1 MSPTQQGRNEQESTD
16 RESANLSGNKAKRVR
31 PRNAQGRTN
40 TDTTGSTPSHQRPIY
55 SAIDLGTNNCRLLVA
70 KPTYTG
76 FRIIDAFSRVVKLGE
91 GLNEY
96 GELSQGAM
104 DRTIE
109 ALNICQEKLIKR
121 RVTHMRHVA
130 TAACRVAANADHF
143 VERVKA
149 ETGLGLE
156 IITTE
161 EEARLAVAGCQTLIT
176 PNHRYALVFDIG
188 GGSTELIWVRVRGRG
203 RTSIIGWT
211 SVPWGVVNLTEKF
224 MDGKH
229 EASADDYQRM
239 IDTVSVVLKPFME
252 QYDIEETVRRRR
264 VQFLGTS
271 GTVTTLAS
279 LHFDLPRY
287 NRNKI
292 DGAWVSPNSIRDLA
306 RMVGNMSHKELILQP
321 CIGPDRAD
329 LVIAGC
335 AILDAIM
342 DVDGL
347 RSLRVADR
355 GIREGILRS
364 LMKDHAR
371 EQHNKNRQRAQTKKA
386 QTTRGQGHKS

>member
-1 MSPTQQGRNEQESTD
+1 MSPTNEGREDLDSDKPKTDNPRGQGRY
-16 RESANLSGNKAKRVR
+16 R
-31 PRNAQGRTN
+31 PGPQRDSSR
-40 TDTTGSTPSHQRPIY
+40 QRPIY

-70 KPTYTG
+70 KQTYTG

-91 GLNEY
+91 GLTEH

-109 ALNICQEKLIKR
+109 ALNICQEKLEKR

-130 TAACRVAANADHF
+130 TAACRVASNADQF
-143 VERVKA
+143 VDRVKA
-149 ETGLGLE
+149 ETGLALE
-156 IITTE
+156 IITTA

-188 GGSTELIWVRVRGRG
+188 GGSTELVWVRIRGRG
-203 RTSIIGWT
+203 RTSIVGWT
-211 SVPWGVVNLTEKF
+211 SVPWGVVNLTEKY
-224 MDGKH
+224 MKGKH
-229 EASADDYQRM
+229 EASTDDYQRM
-239 IDTVSVVLKPFME
+239 MEAVSVVLKPFME
-252 QYDIEETVRRRR
+252 KYDIYETVKQRR
-264 VQFLGTS
+264 VQYLGTS

-279 LHFDLPRY
+279 LHFELPRY

-292 DGAWVSPNSIRDLA
+292 DGAWVNPGSIRELA
-306 RMVGNMSHKELILQP
+306 RKVGNMSHKERIIQP
-321 CIGPDRAD
+321 CIGPERAD

-347 RSLRVADR
+347 KSLRVADR

-364 LMKDHAR
+364 LMKDQAR
-371 EQHNKNRQRAQTKKA
+371 AQHNQNRQRAEKNRAK
-386 QTTRGQGHKS
+386 GQPS